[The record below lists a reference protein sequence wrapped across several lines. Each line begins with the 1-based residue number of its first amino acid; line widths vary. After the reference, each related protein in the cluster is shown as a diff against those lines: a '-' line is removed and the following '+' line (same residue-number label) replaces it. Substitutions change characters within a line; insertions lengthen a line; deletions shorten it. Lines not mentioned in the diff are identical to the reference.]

1 MLRKKFQLSFLTI
14 LIFFTSCGQLKP
26 IPQPLPS
33 PSGNWTV
40 KLNQSGGIAGVL
52 LTVDISSNG
61 QLNAEDQRS
70 LRSVTQT
77 LPAQTITKLNQMVS
91 GISMSPRS
99 FPPSG
104 CADCF
109 IYNLE
114 IQSEA
119 ANVHLSVDD
128 VTMKD
133 SSAVDLI
140 AYVITLR
147 DDALHSKP

>member
-1 MLRKKFQLSFLTI
+1 MLRRKFQLSFLTI
-14 LIFFTSCGQLKP
+14 LIFLTSCSQLKP
-26 IPQPLPS
+26 FPQPLPS

-40 KLNQSGGIAGVL
+40 KLNQSGGFAGVL

-70 LRSVTQT
+70 LRIVTQT
-77 LPAQTITKLNQMVS
+77 LPAQTITKLNQLVS

-99 FPPSG
+99 IPQSG

-109 IYNLE
+109 IYDLE

-119 ANVHLSVDD
+119 GNLHLNIDD

-133 SSAVDLI
+133 SGVADLI
-140 AYVITLR
+140 AFVIKLR